1 MRRTHRV
8 LAPVA
13 LAAVLSLALAGCGSS
28 KPKTSGGGSSPAAG
42 GSSPAASGASSS
54 AGGGGGGHGKQIVL
68 GTTDKVISL
77 DPAGAYDM
85 GSWTLQWNIYQ
96 ALLKIKP
103 GSADVVN
110 DAAKSCDWTDNT
122 TYSCTLQPGL
132 VFSNGDPLD
141 ASAVKYSIDRVI
153 AINDPNGPSSLLS
166 TVDSVTTQGSDTVV
180 FKLKSP
186 NTSLPYILTTGAGN
200 IVDPKVFPK
209 DKLLADDQVIGSG
222 AYVLSKFTKDQQAV
236 LLPNS
241 KYKGDD
247 VLANSGVVVHYEQ
260 QASTL
265 KLDVEQ
271 GNVDV
276 AWRSLSPTDIA
287 ALQKETDKVKVVTGN
302 GIEIRYMV
310 FNTSLKPVDNVA
322 VRQAI
327 AYSIDRESIAKNVY
341 NGTVQPLYSM
351 VPQGL
356 NGANTAYKDMYGAGP
371 DKAKAAAALKAA
383 NISTPVDI
391 TLWWTPSHYGA
402 VSGDEYTE
410 IQRELEGTGLF
421 KVTLKSAEWDAYSKA
436 YPADQYAAFQ
446 LGWFPDYPDADDY
459 LAPFYVKGG
468 FFKNHYDNATIDQLI
483 TQEEGE
489 TDQTKRMQEIGQ
501 IQTLAAKD
509 VPTIPIWQGNQV
521 AATGMTVTGVDK
533 TFDPSYIFRMW
544 LIGKS

>member
-1 MRRTHRV
+1 MRRKQAFAT
-8 LAPVA
+8 VA
-13 LAAVLSLALAGCGSS
+13 LAATLSLVVAACGSS
-28 KPKTSGGGSSPAAG
+28 KPKSSPSTNAAGSS
-42 GSSPAASGASSS
+42 SSTA
-54 AGGGGGGHGKQIVL
+54 GGHGKKIVL

-96 ALLKIKP
+96 SLLKIKP
-103 GSADVVN
+103 GSADIVP
-110 DAAKSCDWTDNT
+110 DAGNCSWGDNT
-122 TYSCTLQPGL
+122 TYTCKLMPGL

-141 ASAVKYSIDRVI
+141 AAAVKFSIDRVI
-153 AINDPNGPSSLLS
+153 KINDPNGPSSLLS
-166 TVDSVTTQGSDTVV
+166 TLDNVSVQGTDTVV

-186 NTSLPYILTTGAGN
+186 NSTFPYILTTGAGN
-200 IVDPKVFPK
+200 IVDPKVFPP
-209 DKLLADDQVIGSG
+209 DKLLADAQVIGSG
-222 AYVLSKFTKDQQAV
+222 AYVLKSFTKDQQAV
-236 LLPNS
+236 LDPNS

-247 VLANSGVVVHYEQ
+247 QLANSGVVVHYEQ
-260 QASTL
+260 TASTL
-265 KLDVEQ
+265 KLDIEQ

-287 ALQKETDKVKVVTGN
+287 SLQKESDKVKVVTGN

-310 FNTSLKPVDNVA
+310 FNTKLAPVDNVA

-327 AYSIDRESIAKNVY
+327 AYSIDRDSIAKNVY

-351 VPQGL
+351 VPKGL
-356 NGANTAYKDMYGAGP
+356 NGANTAYKDAYGAAP
-371 DKAKAAAALKAA
+371 DKAKAAAALQAA
-383 NISTPVDI
+383 GVKTPVNL

-410 IQRELEGTGLF
+410 LKRQLEATGLF
-421 KVTLKSAEWDAYSKA
+421 KVALQSAEWDTYSKA
-436 YPADQYAAFQ
+436 YPADQYASFQ

-468 FFKNHYDNATIDQLI
+468 FFKNHYDNPQIDQLI
-483 TQEEGE
+483 TAEEGE
-489 TDQTKRMQEIGQ
+489 TDQAKRMSEIDQ

-521 AATGMTVTGVDK
+521 AATGLGVTGVDK
-533 TFDPSYIFRMW
+533 TFDPSYTFRMW

>member
-1 MRRTHRV
+1 MRRRGQL
-8 LAPVA
+8 LATVA
-13 LAAVLSLALAGCGSS
+13 MIAVVSLAAAACGSS
-28 KPKTSGGGSSPAAG
+28 GKSKSGSGGSAGST
-42 GSSPAASGASSS
+42 ASSGS
-54 AGGGGGGHGKQIVL
+54 NSGTGKQIVL

-96 ALLKIKP
+96 SLLKIKP
-103 GSADVVN
+103 GTSDIVN
-110 DAAKSCDWTDNT
+110 DAASKCSWTDTT
-122 TYSCTLQPGL
+122 TYTCTLNAGL
-132 VFSNGDPLD
+132 VFSNGDALD
-141 ASAVKYSIDRVI
+141 ANAVKYSIDRVI
-153 AINDPNGPSSLLS
+153 KINDPNGPSSLLG
-166 TVDSVTTQGSDTVV
+166 TLDNVSVQGADTVV

-186 NTSLPYILTTGAGN
+186 NSVFPYILTTGAGN
-200 IVDPKVFPK
+200 IVDPKVFPA
-209 DKLLADDQVIGSG
+209 DKLLADSQVIGSG
-222 AYVLSKFTKDQQAV
+222 AYTLKSFTKDQQAV
-236 LLPNS
+236 LAPNKS
-241 KYKGDD
+241 YKGDD

-260 QASTL
+260 TASTL

-276 AWRSLSPTDIA
+276 AWRSLSPTDVA
-287 ALQKETDKVKVVTGN
+287 SLQKESDKVKVVTGN
-302 GIEIRYMV
+302 GIEIRYLV
-310 FNTSLKPVDNVA
+310 FNTSLAPTNNVA
-322 VRQAI
+322 VRQAV
-327 AYSIDRESIAKNVY
+327 AYSIDRDSIAKNVY

-356 NGANTAYKDMYGAGP
+356 TGANTAYKDLYGAAP
-371 DKAKAAAALKAA
+371 DPAKAKSVLDAAGVK
-383 NISTPVDI
+383 TPVDI

-410 IQRELEGTGLF
+410 LKRELESTGLF
-421 KVTLKSAEWDAYSKA
+421 KVTLQSAEWDSYSKA

-459 LAPFYVKGG
+459 LAPFYVQGG
-468 FFKNHYDNATIDQLI
+468 FYKNHYDNPQIDQLI

-489 TDQTKRMQEIGQ
+489 TDQTKRTAEIDQ

-521 AATGMTVTGVDK
+521 AATGLTVTGVDK
-533 TFDPSYIFRMW
+533 TFDPSYTFRMW

>member
-1 MRRTHRV
+1 MALLATLGLV
-8 LAPVA
+8 LAA
-13 LAAVLSLALAGCGSS
+13 CGSS
-28 KPKTSGGGSSPAAG
+28 KPKTSASS
-42 GSSPAASGASSS
+42 AASS
-54 AGGGGGGHGKQIVL
+54 GGGGHGKTIVI

-77 DPAGAYDM
+77 DPAGAYDL

-103 GSADVVN
+103 GTADIVP
-110 DAAKSCDWTDNT
+110 DAATCNWGDNT
-122 TYSCTLQPGL
+122 TYTCKLKAGL

-141 ASAVKYSIDRVI
+141 ANAVKYSIDRVI
-153 AINDPNGPSSLLS
+153 KINDPNGPSSLLS
-166 TVDSVTTQGSDTVV
+166 TLDSVTTQGTDTVV

-186 NTSLPYILTTGAGN
+186 NSVFPYVLTTGAGN
-200 IVDPKVFPK
+200 LVDPKVFPA
-209 DKLLADDQVIGSG
+209 DKLLPDAQAIGSG
-222 AYVLSKFTKDQQAV
+222 PYVLKNFVKDQQAV
-236 LLPNS
+236 LAPNP

-260 QASTL
+260 TASTL

-287 ALQKETDKVKVVTGN
+287 SLQKETGKVKVVQGN
-302 GIEIRYMV
+302 GIEIRYLV
-310 FNTSLKPVDNVA
+310 FNTKLAPVNNPA

-327 AYSIDRESIAKNVY
+327 AYSIDRNSIATNVY
-341 NGTVQPLYSM
+341 NGTVKPLYSM

-356 NGANTAYKDMYGAGP
+356 AGANTAYKDLYGSAP
-371 DKAKAAAALKAA
+371 DKAKAAALLQQAGVQ
-383 NISTPVDI
+383 TPVNL
-391 TLWWTPSHYGA
+391 TLWWTPSHYGP

-410 IQRELEGTGLF
+410 LKRQLEATGLF
-421 KVTLKSAEWDAYSKA
+421 KVTLQSAEWDTYSKA

-446 LGWFPDYPDADDY
+446 LGWFPDYPDPDDY

-468 FFKNHYDNATIDQLI
+468 FFKNHYDNPQVDQLI

-489 TDQTKRMQEIGQ
+489 TDQAKRAQIIGQ
-501 IQTLAAKD
+501 VQNLAAKD

-521 AATGMTVTGVDK
+521 AATGTSVTGVDK
-533 TFDPSYIFRMW
+533 TFDPSYTFRMW

>member
-1 MRRTHRV
+1 MRRRHL

-13 LAAVLSLALAGCGSS
+13 AIAVVSLAAAGCSS
-28 KPKTSGGGSSPAAG
+28 KKNSGSGGNGGNSSGNAG
-42 GSSPAASGASSS
+42 GS
-54 AGGGGGGHGKQIVL
+54 GKQVVL

-85 GSWTLQWNIYQ
+85 GSWTLQWNLYQ
-96 ALLKIKP
+96 SLLKIKP
-103 GSADVVN
+103 GTSQVVN
-110 DAAKSCDWTDNT
+110 DAASSCSWGDNT
-122 TYSCTLQPGL
+122 TYTCKLQPGL
-132 VFSNGDPLD
+132 VFSNGDALD
-141 ASAVKYSIDRVI
+141 AAAVKFSIDRVI
-153 AINDPNGPSSLLS
+153 KINDPNGPSSLLS
-166 TVDSVTTQGSDTVV
+166 TLDSVTTQGTDTVV

-186 NTSLPYILTTGAGN
+186 NATFPYILTTGAGN
-200 IVDPKVFPK
+200 IVDPKVFPA

-222 AYVLSKFTKDQQAV
+222 VYTLSKYTKDQQAV
-236 LLPNS
+236 LTPNK

-247 VLANSGVVVHYEQ
+247 VLANSGFIVHYEQ
-260 QASTL
+260 SASTL

-287 ALQKETDKVKVVTGN
+287 SLQGETSKVKVVQGN
-302 GIEIRYMV
+302 GIEIRYLV
-310 FNTSLKPVDNVA
+310 FNTSLAPANNVA
-322 VRQAI
+322 VRQAV
-327 AYSIDRESIAKNVY
+327 AYMIDRNAIAKNVY

-356 NGANTAYKDMYGAGP
+356 AGANTAYKDAYGSAP
-371 DKAKAAAALKAA
+371 DESKAAALLQQAG
-383 NISTPVDI
+383 ISTPVNI

-410 IQRELEGTGLF
+410 IKRELEAGGLF
-421 KVTLKSAEWDAYSKA
+421 KVTLQSAEWDAYSKA

-459 LAPFYVKGG
+459 LAPFYVQGG
-468 FFKNHYDNATIDQLI
+468 FYKNHYDNAQIDQLI

-489 TDQTKRMQEIGQ
+489 TDQTKRMSEIDQ

-521 AATGMTVTGVDK
+521 AATGLNVTGVDK

>member
-1 MRRTHRV
+1 MRRRAVFT
-8 LAPVA
+8 ATVA
-13 LAAVLSLALAGCGSS
+13 TIAVLSLAAGCGSS
-28 KPKTSGGGSSPAAG
+28 KPKAGAPSTGGSGSPAATASGGGST
-42 GSSPAASGASSS
+42 GS
-54 AGGGGGGHGKQIVL
+54 GKQIVL

-103 GSADVVN
+103 GTSQVVP
-110 DAAKSCDWTDNT
+110 DAANCDWTDNT
-122 TYSCTLQPGL
+122 TYTCKLMPGL

-141 ASAVKYSIDRVI
+141 AAAVKFSIDRVI
-153 AINDPNGPSSLLS
+153 KINDPNGPSSLLA
-166 TVDSVTTQGSDTVV
+166 TLDNVSVQGTDTVV

-186 NTSLPYILTTGAGN
+186 NSTFPYILTTGAGN
-200 IVDPKVFPK
+200 IVDPKVFPP

-222 AYVLSKFTKDQQAV
+222 AYVLKSFTKDQQAV
-236 LLPNS
+236 LLPNKS
-241 KYKGDD
+241 YKGND
-247 VLANSGVVVHYEQ
+247 VLANSGVIVHYEQ
-260 QASTL
+260 TASTL

-271 GNVDV
+271 GTVDV

-287 ALQKETDKVKVVTGN
+287 SLQKETDKVKVVTGN

-310 FNTSLKPVDNVA
+310 FNTSLAPVSNAA

-327 AYSIDRESIAKNVY
+327 AYSIDRASIAKNVY

-356 NGANTAYKDMYGAGP
+356 AGANTAYKDLYGATP
-371 DKAKAAAALKAA
+371 NIDKAKQVLQAA
-383 NISTPVDI
+383 NVKTPIDI
-391 TLWWTPSHYGA
+391 TMWWTPSHYGA

-410 IQRELEGTGLF
+410 IKRQLEATGLF
-421 KVTLKSAEWDAYSKA
+421 KITLKSAEWDAYSKA

-468 FFKNHYDNATIDQLI
+468 FYKNHYDNPQIDQLI

-489 TDQTKRMQEIGQ
+489 TDQAKRMPLIDQ

-521 AATGMTVTGVDK
+521 AATGLTVTGVDK
-533 TFDPSYIFRMW
+533 TFDPSYTFRMW

>member
-1 MRRTHRV
+1 MRRRGHLFASVV
-8 LAPVA
+8 LVA
-13 LAAVLSLALAGCGSS
+13 TLSLAAAACSSS
-28 KPKTSGGGSSPAAG
+28 KPKAESPSTGGSATAG
-42 GSSPAASGASSS
+42 ATTGSNTGT
-54 AGGGGGGHGKQIVL
+54 GKQIVM

-103 GSADVVN
+103 GTSDIEN
-110 DAAKSCDWTDNT
+110 DAASKCDWTDNT
-122 TYSCTLQPGL
+122 TYTCTLNPGL

-141 ASAVKYSIDRVI
+141 ANAVKYSIDRVI
-153 AINDPNGPSSLLS
+153 KINDPNGPSSLLAS
-166 TVDSVTTQGSDTVV
+166 LDNVSVSGTDTVV

-186 NTSLPYILTTGAGN
+186 NSVFPYILTTGAGN
-200 IVDPKVFPK
+200 IVDPKVFPA

-222 AYVLSKFTKDQQAV
+222 VYTLSSFTKDQQAV
-236 LLPNS
+236 LKPN
-241 KYKGDD
+241 KNYKGDD
-247 VLANSGVVVHYEQ
+247 VLANSGFIVHYEQ
-260 QASTL
+260 TASTL

-276 AWRSLSPTDIA
+276 AWRSLSPTDVA
-287 ALQKETDKVKVVTGN
+287 SLQKETDKVKVVTGN
-302 GIEIRYMV
+302 GIEIRYLV
-310 FNTSLKPVDNVA
+310 FNTSLAPANNPA
-322 VRQAI
+322 VRQAV
-327 AYSIDRESIAKNVY
+327 AYSIDRDSIAKNVY

-356 NGANTAYKDMYGAGP
+356 AGANTAYKDLYGATPDP
-371 DKAKAAAALKAA
+371 DKAKSVLAAAGVK
-383 NISTPVDI
+383 TPVDI

-410 IQRELEGTGLF
+410 IKRELEGTGLF
-421 KVTLKSAEWDAYSKA
+421 KVTLQDAEWDTYSKA

-459 LAPFYVKGG
+459 LAPFYLQGG
-468 FFKNHYDNATIDQLI
+468 FFKNHYDNPQIDQLI

-489 TDQTKRMQEIGQ
+489 TDATKRTAEIDQ

-521 AATGMTVTGVDK
+521 AATGLTVTGVDK
-533 TFDPSYIFRMW
+533 TFDPSYTFRMW

>member
-1 MRRTHRV
+1 MRRRGQVFASVTMIAV
-8 LAPVA
+8 VS
-13 LAAVLSLALAGCGSS
+13 LAAAACGGSS
-28 KPKTSGGGSSPAAG
+28 KSKSGGTAGGSPSSGGGNG
-42 GSSPAASGASSS
+42 GT
-54 AGGGGGGHGKQIVL
+54 GKQVVM

-103 GSADVVN
+103 GTSDIVN
-110 DAAKSCDWTDNT
+110 DAASKCDWSDNT
-122 TYSCTLQPGL
+122 TYTCKLAPGL
-132 VFSNGDPLD
+132 VFSNGDPLN
-141 ASAVKYSIDRVI
+141 AAAVKYSIDRVI
-153 AINDPNGPSSLLS
+153 KINDPNGPSSLLAS
-166 TVDSVTTQGSDTVV
+166 LDNVTTQGDDTVV

-186 NTSLPYILTTGAGN
+186 NAVFPYILTTGAGN
-200 IVDPKVFPK
+200 IVDPKVFPA

-222 AYVLSKFTKDQQAV
+222 VYTLSKYTKDQQAV
-236 LLPNS
+236 LLPNK

-247 VLANSGVVVHYEQ
+247 VLANKGFIVHYEQ
-260 QASTL
+260 TASTL

-276 AWRSLSPTDIA
+276 AWRSLSPTDVA
-287 ALQKETDKVKVVTGN
+287 SLKGESDKVKVVTGN
-302 GIEIRYMV
+302 GIEIRYLV
-310 FNTSLKPVDNVA
+310 FNLKLPPADKVG

-327 AYSIDRESIAKNVY
+327 AYLIDRDSIAKNVY

-356 NGANTAYKDMYGAGP
+356 AGANTAYKDLYGSAP
-371 DKAKAAAALKAA
+371 DPAKAKAALQQAGVT
-383 NISTPVDI
+383 TPVNI

-410 IQRELEGTGLF
+410 LKRELEAGGLF
-421 KVTLKSAEWDAYSKA
+421 KVDLKSAEWDSYSKA

-459 LAPFYVKGG
+459 LAPFYLKGG
-468 FFKNHYDNATIDQLI
+468 FFKNHYDNAQVDQLI

-489 TDQTKRMQEIGQ
+489 TDKTKRASEIDQ
-501 IQTLAAKD
+501 IQTMAAKD

-521 AATGMTVTGVDK
+521 AATGLTVTGVDK
-533 TFDPSYIFRMW
+533 TFDPSYTFRMW

>member
-1 MRRTHRV
+1 MRRREQLFAT
-8 LAPVA
+8 VA
-13 LAAVLSLALAGCGSS
+13 VVAALSLTAAACSSS
-28 KPKTSGGGSSPAAG
+28 KPKSNGSGTPNAG
-42 GSSPAASGASSS
+42 GSSSSS
-54 AGGGGGGHGKQIVL
+54 SGSNTGTGKKIVL

-96 ALLKIKP
+96 SLLKIKP
-103 GSADVVN
+103 GTSEIVN
-110 DAAKSCDWTDNT
+110 DAASNCSWGDNT
-122 TYSCTLQPGL
+122 TYTCKLNPGL
-132 VFSNGDPLD
+132 TFSNGDALD
-141 ASAVKYSIDRVI
+141 AAAVKFSIDRVI
-153 AINDPNGPSSLLS
+153 KINDPNGPSSLLS
-166 TVDSVTTQGSDTVV
+166 TLDNVTTQGTDTVV

-186 NTSLPYILTTGAGN
+186 NSTFPYILTTGAGN
-200 IVDPKVFPK
+200 IVDPKVFPP
-209 DKLLADDQVIGSG
+209 DKLLADAQVIGSG
-222 AYVLSKFTKDQQAV
+222 AYVLKSFTKDQQAV
-236 LLPNS
+236 LDPNP

-247 VLANSGVVVHYEQ
+247 KLANSGVVVHYEQ
-260 QASTL
+260 TASTL

-276 AWRSLSPTDIA
+276 AWRSLSPTDVA
-287 ALQKETDKVKVVTGN
+287 SLQKETDKVKVVTGN
-302 GIEIRYMV
+302 GIEIRYLV
-310 FNTSLKPVDNVA
+310 FNTKLAPADNVA

-327 AYSIDRESIAKNVY
+327 AYSIDRDSIAKNVY

-356 NGANTAYKDMYGAGP
+356 AGANTAYKDLYGATP
-371 DKAKAAAALKAA
+371 DKAKAASVLQAAGVK
-383 NISTPVDI
+383 TPVNI

-410 IQRELEGTGLF
+410 LKRQLEGTGLF
-421 KVTLKSAEWDAYSKA
+421 KVTLQSAEWDAYSKA

-459 LAPFYVKGG
+459 LAPFYVQGG
-468 FFKNHYDNATIDQLI
+468 FFKNHYDNPKIDQLI

-489 TDQTKRMQEIGQ
+489 TDQTKRMTEIDQ

-521 AATGMTVTGVDK
+521 AATGLTVTGVDK
-533 TFDPSYIFRMW
+533 TFDPSYTFRLW

>member
-1 MRRTHRV
+1 MRRRGHLLPTV
-8 LAPVA
+8 VMVA
-13 LAAVLSLALAGCGSS
+13 ALSLAAAACSSS
-28 KPKTSGGGSSPAAG
+28 KPKAESPSTGGGSTAG
-42 GSSPAASGASSS
+42 ATTGSNTGT
-54 AGGGGGGHGKQIVL
+54 GKQIVM

-103 GSADVVN
+103 GTSDIEN
-110 DAAKSCDWTDNT
+110 DAASKCDWTDNT
-122 TYSCTLQPGL
+122 TYTCTLNPGL

-141 ASAVKYSIDRVI
+141 ANAVKYSIDRVI
-153 AINDPNGPSSLLS
+153 KINDPNGPSSLLS
-166 TVDSVTTQGSDTVV
+166 SLDNVSVSGTDTVV

-186 NTSLPYILTTGAGN
+186 NSVFPYILTTGAGN
-200 IVDPKVFPK
+200 IVDPKVFPA

-222 AYVLSKFTKDQQAV
+222 VYTLSSFTKDQQAV
-236 LLPNS
+236 LKPNKS
-241 KYKGDD
+241 YKGSD
-247 VLANSGVVVHYEQ
+247 VLANSGFIVHYEQ
-260 QASTL
+260 TASTL

-276 AWRSLSPTDIA
+276 AWRSLSPTDVA
-287 ALQKETDKVKVVTGN
+287 SLQKETDKVKVVTGN
-302 GIEIRYMV
+302 GIEIRYLV
-310 FNTSLKPVDNVA
+310 FNTSLAPANNVA
-322 VRQAI
+322 VRQAV
-327 AYSIDRESIAKNVY
+327 AYSIDRDSIAKNVY

-356 NGANTAYKDMYGAGP
+356 AGANTAYKDLYGATPDP
-371 DKAKAAAALKAA
+371 DKAKSVLAAAGVK
-383 NISTPVDI
+383 TPVDI

-410 IQRELEGTGLF
+410 IKRELESTGLF
-421 KVTLKSAEWDAYSKA
+421 KVTLQDAEWDTYSKA

-459 LAPFYVKGG
+459 LAPFYLQGG
-468 FFKNHYDNATIDQLI
+468 FYKNHYDNPQIDQLI

-489 TDQTKRMQEIGQ
+489 TDPTKRASQIDQ

-521 AATGMTVTGVDK
+521 AATGLTVTGVDK
-533 TFDPSYIFRMW
+533 TFDPSYTFRMW